1 MRGGGGGGSSLSY
14 SQPKILTLSHIL
26 SWKNASR
33 LHYFISRA
41 RSDSLNKTMAVTSL
55 DGDNG
60 DWGRQMPKKR
70 KILEDKKE
78 DLDL

>member
-1 MRGGGGGGSSLSY
+1 MAEQQGAG
-14 SQPKILTLSHIL
+14 
-26 SWKNASR
+26 
-33 LHYFISRA
+33 
-41 RSDSLNKTMAVTSL
+41 NKKLLAITSL

-60 DWGRQMPKKR
+60 DWGRKMPNKR